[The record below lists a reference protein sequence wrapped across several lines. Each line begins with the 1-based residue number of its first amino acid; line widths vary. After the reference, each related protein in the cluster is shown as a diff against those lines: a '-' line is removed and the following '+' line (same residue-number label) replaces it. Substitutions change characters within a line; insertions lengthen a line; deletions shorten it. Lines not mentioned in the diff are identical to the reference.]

1 MSFVS
6 EEKKLNPQQKEAVEF
21 GNGPLLIIAGA
32 GTGKTTVVTERIK
45 WLISSGFAKPSE
57 ILALTFTEKAAK
69 EMEERVD
76 KVMPYG
82 YTQMWVM
89 TFHAFCDRIFKAEA
103 LNIGLDPNT
112 NLLTSAEMIQLIRKN
127 LFNLNLEYFKPLGN
141 PTKFVDGLIAHFSR
155 LKDEDVSPEQY
166 LEWAQELRVK
176 ARPPASSSR
185 LPQPSTGGQVAGEVG
200 RGGGRSEEGKE
211 EERIEIEKS
220 LELARAY
227 QAYEDIKIKNGVMD
241 FGDLITNT
249 LKLFRTRKNILSKY
263 QEQFKYLLV
272 DEFQDTNFAQ
282 NELAILLSGK
292 NQNITVCA
300 DDDQAIYRWRGAAI
314 SNVIQ
319 FKDRF
324 PKAKIIS
331 LTRNYRSTQ
340 EILDRAYTMI
350 QNNNPDRLEIKEKI
364 DKKLIANSGVKGEKI
379 EFLYTDR
386 VENEAE
392 LVAQKIEEL
401 IHSSSTINH
410 SPLDIRHEPSKYS
423 DFAIL
428 VRANNHADPFLR
440 ALNRHG
446 IPAQFLGPGMLFK
459 QAEVK
464 DLIAYLKFL
473 ADIEDSVAFYR
484 VLSMEIFKISPRD
497 LAVIGGFAKR
507 ENLTLF
513 EAAEKYETLSLSNE
527 TKSSLSKILEMINKH
542 LGLIKSDTA
551 GQILYFFLED
561 TGILKNLTDYSS
573 AIEEK
578 RAKNIAKFFDKLKTY
593 EGQNEDVSVFA
604 VSDWIDLSMELG
616 ESPMATESDWTQND
630 AVNIMTLHSAKGLE
644 FPVVFLVNL
653 VMQRFP
659 TSERKEQI
667 PIPDSLI
674 KEILPEGDF
683 HLEEERRLFYVG
695 MTRAKLKLFLTA
707 ANYYGE
713 GKRERKISPFVFEA
727 LGKQSNPA
735 EQGLA
740 LPDNQQQLSFLDF
753 QKTEINHINHLPS
766 AIYHS
771 PVTYLSYSQI
781 EAFDNCPQQY
791 CFRYIKKIPTSPSG
805 ALSFGD
811 SIHKTMQAF
820 YQAVKNGEKPEVKDL
835 LNLLSNNW
843 SSAGYSSK
851 KHELEMKRKGEDIL
865 TEYFKKNYDP
875 KNIPQDLEQKF
886 TIKISP
892 DLKVGGKIDRV
903 DLLPDG
909 KLEIIDYKTG
919 KVPAT
924 DKIEKSLQMT
934 VYALAAS
941 DPGIY
946 DKDLKDVVMSFYFFD
961 TQEKISTTRTKEQLE
976 LAKKEL
982 IGKKEEIE
990 KSNFEPKPGNL
1001 CDFCE
1006 YRLLCEAWQ

>member
-1 MSFVS
+1 M
-6 EEKKLNPQQKEAVEF
+6 LNPKQKEAVEF

-45 WLISSGFAKPSE
+45 WLISSEMAKPSE

-89 TFHAFCDRIFKAEA
+89 TFHAFCDRILKAEA
-103 LNIGLDPNT
+103 LNIGLDPNM
-112 NLLTSAEMIQLIRKN
+112 NLLTGAEMIQLIRKN
-127 LFNLNLEYFKPLGN
+127 LFNLNLNYFKPLGN
-141 PTKFVDGLIAHFSR
+141 PNKFIDGLIAHFSR
-155 LKDEDVSPEQY
+155 LKDEDVTPNQY
-166 LEWAQELRVK
+166 DDLVKYQISNIKYQNEDEKAEL
-176 ARPPASSSR
+176 
-185 LPQPSTGGQVAGEVG
+185 
-200 RGGGRSEEGKE
+200 
-211 EERIEIEKS
+211 EKS
-220 LELARAY
+220 QELARAY
-227 QAYEDIKIKNGVMD
+227 KAYEDIKTKNSVMD

-249 LKLFRTRKNILSKY
+249 LKLFRTRPNILKKY

-282 NELAILLSGK
+282 NELAILLSSK

-324 PKAKIIS
+324 PKAKIVS

-340 EILDRAYTMI
+340 EILDRAYDMI
-350 QNNNPDRLEIKEKI
+350 QNNNPDRLEVKEKI
-364 DKKLIANSGVKGEKI
+364 DKKLVADNGIRGDKI

-386 VENEAE
+386 VENEAD
-392 LVAQKIEEL
+392 LVAQKIAECKL
-401 IHSSSTINH
+401 QNT
-410 SPLDIRHEPSKYS
+410 DCKYS

-428 VRANNHADPFLR
+428 VRANNHADPFIR
-440 ALNRHG
+440 ALNRHN

-459 QAEVK
+459 QPEVK

-484 VLSMEIFKISPRD
+484 VISMEIFKVNPRD
-497 LAVIGGFAKR
+497 LAIIGGLAKR

-513 EAAEKYETLSLSNE
+513 EAAEKYETLSLSDE
-527 TKSSLSKILEMINKH
+527 TKNSLKKILDMINKH

-573 AIEEK
+573 ALEEK
-578 RAKNIAKFFDKLKTY
+578 RAKNIAKFFDKLKNY
-593 EGQNEDVSVFA
+593 EGQNEDASVFA
-604 VSDWIDLSMELG
+604 VADWIDLSMELG
-616 ESPMATESDWTQND
+616 ESPMAADTDWTLND

-644 FPVVFLVNL
+644 FPYVFLINL

-695 MTRAKLKLFLTA
+695 MTRAKEKLFLTA

-727 LGKQSNPA
+727 LGESASQQSSN
-735 EQGLA
+735 LA
-740 LPDNQQQLSFLDF
+740 TSNEQQLSFLDF
-753 QKTEINHINHLPS
+753 QK
-766 AIYHS
+766 S
-771 PVTYLSYSQI
+771 PELVVANTQPLVPITYLSYSQI

-805 ALSFGD
+805 ALIFGD
-811 SIHKTMQAF
+811 SIHKTMQVF
-820 YQAVKNGEKPEVKDL
+820 YQSVKNGEKPEIKDL
-835 LNLLSNNW
+835 IKMLSDNW

-851 KHELEMKRKGEDIL
+851 KHELEMKRKGEEIL
-865 TEYFKKNYDP
+865 TAYFEKSYDP

-886 TIKISP
+886 TVKIDP
-892 DLKVGGKIDRV
+892 NLKVGGKIDRV
-903 DLLPDG
+903 DLLKNG
-909 KLEIIDYKTG
+909 TMEIIDYKTG
-919 KVPAT
+919 KVPAA
-924 DKIEKSLQMT
+924 DKIDKSLQMT

-946 DKDLKDVVMSFYFFD
+946 DKDLKNVVMSFYFFES
-961 TQEKISTTRTKEQLE
+961 QEKISTTRTKKQLE

-1006 YRLLCEAWQ
+1006 YRLLCEAWS

>member
-1 MSFVS
+1 MG
-6 EEKKLNPQQKEAVEF
+6 EEKHLNSQQKEAVEF
-21 GNGPLLIIAGA
+21 GDGPLLIIAGA
-32 GTGKTTVVTERIK
+32 GTGKTTVITERIK
-45 WLISSGFAKPSE
+45 WLISSGLAKPSE

-76 KVMPYG
+76 KMMPYG
-82 YTQMWVM
+82 YTQMWIL
-89 TFHAFCDRIFKAEA
+89 TFHAFCDRILKNEA
-103 LNIGLDPNT
+103 LNIGLSPKS
-112 NLLTSAEMIQLIRKN
+112 NLLTGAETVQFLKNN
-127 LFNLNLEYFKPLGN
+127 LFDFNFSYFRPLGN
-141 PTKFVDGLIAHFSR
+141 PHKFIDGLLTHFSR
-155 LKDEDVSPEQY
+155 LKDEDVTPEQY
-166 LEWAQELRVK
+166 LRYAQEFKIKNLK
-176 ARPPASSSR
+176 
-185 LPQPSTGGQVAGEVG
+185 L
-200 RGGGRSEEGKE
+200 KIE
-211 EERIEIEKS
+211 EEEIEKTQ
-220 LELARAY
+220 ELARAY
-227 QAYEDIKIKNGVMD
+227 QQYEEIKINKSVMD
-241 FGDLITNT
+241 FGDLIASA
-249 LKLFRTRKNILSKY
+249 LKLFRARKNILTKY
-263 QEQFKYLLV
+263 QNQFKYLLI
-272 DEFQDTNFAQ
+272 DEFQDTNYAQ
-282 NELAILLSGK
+282 NELAILLCGK

-331 LTRNYRSTQ
+331 LTQNYRSTQ
-340 EILDRAYTMI
+340 EILDRAYDMI
-350 QNNNPDRLEIKEKI
+350 QNNNPDRLEVKEKI
-364 DKKLIANSGVKGEKI
+364 DKKLVAVKKVQGEKV
-379 EFLYTDR
+379 EFLYADR

-392 LVAQKIEEL
+392 LVANKIRQLKTENL
-401 IHSSSTINH
+401 KLKNN
-410 SPLDIRHEPSKYS
+410 

-446 IPAQFLGPGMLFK
+446 IPVQFLGPGMLFK

-473 ADIEDSVAFYR
+473 ADINDSVAFYR

-497 LAVIGGFAKR
+497 LASIAAFAKR

-513 EAAEKYETLSLSNE
+513 EASEKYEKIFLTEE
-527 TKSSLSKILEMINKH
+527 TKKSLVKLLEMINKH
-542 LGLIKSDTA
+542 LGLIKSETA

-561 TGILKNLTDYSS
+561 TGLLKNLTDYTS
-573 AIEEK
+573 AMDEK

-593 EGQNEDVSVFA
+593 ETQNENASVFA

-616 ESPMATESDWTQND
+616 ESPLATDTDWTLND

-644 FPVVFLVNL
+644 FPYVFLVNL

-667 PIPDSLI
+667 PIPDELV

-695 MTRAKLKLFLTA
+695 MTRAKEKLFLTA
-707 ANYYGE
+707 ANFYGE

-727 LGKQSNPA
+727 LGKSASPQFNNLTISN
-735 EQGLA
+735 E
-740 LPDNQQQLSFLDF
+740 QQLSFLDF
-753 QKTEINHINHLPS
+753 QKPAFNDINHPPLTINH
-766 AIYHS
+766 S
-771 PVTYLSYSQI
+771 PITYLSYSQI
-781 EAFDNCPQQY
+781 ESFENCPQQY
-791 CFRYIKKIPTSPSG
+791 RFRYIQKIPTTPSA

-811 SIHKTMQAF
+811 AIHKTMQAF
-820 YQAVKNGEKPEVKDL
+820 YQAVKNNQDPQIKDL
-835 LNLLSNNW
+835 LKMFENNW
-843 SSAGYSSK
+843 ISVGYASK
-851 KHELEMKRKGEDIL
+851 KHEREMKKKGEEIL
-865 TEYFKKNYDP
+865 TAYFQKSYDP
-875 KNIPQDLEQKF
+875 KNIPQDLEQLF

-892 DLKVGGKIDRV
+892 DLKIGGKIDRV
-903 DLLPDG
+903 DLLDNG

-919 KVPAT
+919 KMPSN
-924 DKIEKSLQMT
+924 EKLENSLQMT

-946 DKDLKDVVMSFYFFD
+946 NKKPEEVVMSFYFFEN
-961 TQEKISTTRTKEQLE
+961 QEKVSTTRTKEQLE
-976 LAKKEL
+976 EAKKL
-982 IGKKEEIE
+982 ILSKKEEME

-1006 YRLLCEAWQ
+1006 YRLLCEAWS